1 MCVPA
6 LPQLTAKWNK
16 SQFHLAQVA
25 EGMQDRL
32 GNDLFYIVILRL
44 RPGSVVGDLLF
55 AVPKEEAVDVNDI
68 QTSLNDVLR
77 SKFGNENE
85 VQGK

>member
-1 MCVPA
+1 
-6 LPQLTAKWNK
+6 
-16 SQFHLAQVA
+16 
-25 EGMQDRL
+25 MQDRL

-85 VQGK
+85 VQGKWCWDSFSAMVWGFRGQIYCC